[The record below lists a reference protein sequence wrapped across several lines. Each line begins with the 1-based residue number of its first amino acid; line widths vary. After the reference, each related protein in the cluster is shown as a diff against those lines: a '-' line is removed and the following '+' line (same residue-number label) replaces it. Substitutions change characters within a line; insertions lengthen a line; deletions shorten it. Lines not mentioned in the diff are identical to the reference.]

1 MQPQVDSGELNVE
14 PGVVLARRLKDLR
27 AHTFAQPITQSALAA
42 VLGVKAQSV
51 SSWERED
58 RITVIP
64 VRHLQAYAR
73 FFAVESSADDGRLKL
88 LDRDDLSDDE
98 LRRAQSLERELADL
112 RRVALGDEPAASDA
126 VESISA
132 GLVGLQDRFWQ
143 FSNNRSITIVCAQL
157 PEEEITDSP
166 LTNPRHPDYV
176 VEYTYS
182 DVGALMEIYG
192 HLRAVNPQSDVKI
205 RAAHSELMSDDY
217 TDHLVLLGGV
227 DFNHVTQNV
236 MRMIDIPV
244 TQGSRPKAVEAG
256 AFSVAGVGDFGPTVH
271 VDQKGNRTLLRDVG
285 HFYRGPNPFNKLRT
299 VTICNGM
306 HGRGVLGAVR
316 ATTDPKFRDRNAEYI
331 RERVVDG
338 GSVSLLFWVAIAGA
352 KAVTPDWTLPDTVL
366 HETPERPGLA

>member
-1 MQPQVDSGELNVE
+1 MDPQVDSGESGVE
-14 PGVVLARRLKDLR
+14 PGVALARRLKDLR
-27 AHTFAQPITQSALAA
+27 IHAFGQPITQSALAA

-73 FFAVESSADDGRLKL
+73 FFAVERAADDGRLKL
-88 LDRDDLSDDE
+88 VERDELSDDE
-98 LRRAQSLERELADL
+98 LRRAQGLERELADL
-112 RRVALGDEPAASDA
+112 RRVALGDEPAGDA

-143 FSNNRSITIVCAQL
+143 FPNNRSITIVCAQL

-166 LTNPRHPDYV
+166 LTDPRHPDYV

-244 TQGSRPKAVEAG
+244 EQESRRAADD
-256 AFSVAGVGDFGPTVH
+256 AGVFRVAEVGEFGPTVH

-331 RERVVDG
+331 RERVAGD

-366 HETPERPGLA
+366 HEAPERPGLA